1 MEKKRINRLHH
12 IDEKGR
18 VAIPVNLRKEMKY
31 GEKLMLTKGI
41 EKCIYVFTEEEWRKF
56 EERIR
61 EFPLWDEEKRK
72 AVRYLLGESEET
84 EIDAQGR
91 ILIPGNLMAYANI
104 SKVCMFIKMPRW
116 FEIWNPDLYAELHRV
131 EELNFKEIP
140 L

>member
-1 MEKKRINRLHH
+1 VEKKRNNRIHH

-18 VAIPVNLRKEMKY
+18 VAIPVNLRREMKY
-31 GEKLMLTKGI
+31 GEKLILTKGI

-61 EFPLWDEEKRK
+61 EFPLWDEEKRR
-72 AVRYLLGESEET
+72 AIRYLLGESEET

-91 ILIPGNLMAYANI
+91 ILIPGNLMTYAHI
-104 SKVCMFIKMPRW
+104 FRVCMFVKMPRW
-116 FEIWNPDLYAELHRV
+116 FEIWNPELYAELHKV
-131 EELNFKEIP
+131 EDLNFREIP

>member
-1 MEKKRINRLHH
+1 
-12 IDEKGR
+12 
-18 VAIPVNLRKEMKY
+18 MKY
-31 GEKLMLTKGI
+31 GEKLILTKGI

-116 FEIWNPDLYAELHRV
+116 FEIWNPDLYAELHKV